1 MTIKAQIK
9 IKNQNIATKAP
20 RHQEKYNLIYFV
32 PPSTLLRTGLCL
44 CVFLL
49 FAGCEGK
56 AKLHKSP
63 LPERG
68 RGQASRRQALKQK
81 EPALSEI
88 PLQREN
94 EKLKAENKQLKE
106 QLETLMGIDK
116 PARLEA
122 ISAVSSIELTN
133 RCGIYDKDSNDTGKK
148 KMLVVYLRPIDD
160 MGDCIK
166 AAGAVKI
173 ELWNLNAK
181 PAEALLSS
189 WEIEPEK
196 LKKRWSGSLLT
207 SYYKLQFDVSSILGS
222 KEKELTLKAEFTDYL
237 TGKILR
243 AQRVVKP

>member
-1 MTIKAQIK
+1 
-9 IKNQNIATKAP
+9 
-20 RHQEKYNLIYFV
+20 
-32 PPSTLLRTGLCL
+32 
-44 CVFLL
+44 
-49 FAGCEGK
+49 
-56 AKLHKSP
+56 
-63 LPERG
+63 
-68 RGQASRRQALKQK
+68 
-81 EPALSEI
+81 
-88 PLQREN
+88 
-94 EKLKAENKQLKE
+94 
-106 QLETLMGIDK
+106 
-116 PARLEA
+116 
-122 ISAVSSIELTN
+122 
-133 RCGIYDKDSNDTGKK
+133 
-148 KMLVVYLRPIDD
+148 

-243 AQRVVKP
+243 AQRVIKP

>member
-1 MTIKAQIK
+1 MEKGKSNK
-9 IKNQNIATKAP
+9 ISFAILLSLLLICGC
-20 RHQEKYNLIYFV
+20 QEKAKTPKSKGSKQLV
-32 PPSTLLRTGLCL
+32 GVKSEQSEVTL
-44 CVFLL
+44 
-49 FAGCEGK
+49 K
-56 AKLHKSP
+56 
-63 LPERG
+63 
-68 RGQASRRQALKQK
+68 
-81 EPALSEI
+81 
-88 PLQREN
+88 REN

-133 RCGIYDKDSNDTGKK
+133 RCGIYEKANPPKGEVSPQAEDSNDTGNSPRGDRVATGKK
-148 KMLVVYLRPIDD
+148 TLVVYLRPIDD
-160 MGDCIK
+160 MGDCFK

-189 WEIEPEK
+189 WLIEPEK

-243 AQRVVKP
+243 AQRVIKP

>member
-1 MTIKAQIK
+1 MTKTMRT
-9 IKNQNIATKAP
+9 QNSPQRDSRSDISRGKELRT
-20 RHQEKYNLIYFV
+20 QNFFV
-32 PPSTLLRTGLCL
+32 PLCL
-44 CVFLL
+44 CGFLF

-56 AKLHKSP
+56 AKLPKSSKATKQ
-63 LPERG
+63 LVGVKSE
-68 RGQASRRQALKQK
+68 QSEVTLK
-81 EPALSEI
+81 
-88 PLQREN
+88 REN

-133 RCGIYDKDSNDTGKK
+133 RCGIYDKDSNDTGRKK
-148 KMLVVYLRPIDD
+148 TLVVYLRPIDD
-160 MGDCIK
+160 MGDCFK

-189 WEIEPEK
+189 WLIEPEK

-243 AQRVVKP
+243 AQRVIKP

>member
-1 MTIKAQIK
+1 MPRKAQTE

-32 PPSTLLRTGLCL
+32 PLCL
-44 CVFLL
+44 CGFLF

-56 AKLHKSP
+56 AKLPKAPKSSKP
-63 LPERG
+63 LVGVKSE
-68 RGQASRRQALKQK
+68 QSEVSLK
-81 EPALSEI
+81 
-88 PLQREN
+88 REN

-122 ISAVSSIELTN
+122 VSAVSSIELTN

-148 KMLVVYLRPIDD
+148 KTLVVYLRPIDD
-160 MGDCIK
+160 MGDCFK

-189 WEIEPEK
+189 WPIEPEK

-207 SYYKLQFDVSSILGS
+207 SYYKLQFDVNSILGS

-243 AQRVVKP
+243 AQRVIKP

>member
-1 MTIKAQIK
+1 MTKTMRT
-9 IKNQNIATKAP
+9 QNSPQRDSRSDISRGK
-20 RHQEKYNLIYFV
+20 ELITQNFFV
-32 PPSTLLRTGLCL
+32 PLCL
-44 CVFLL
+44 CGFLF
-49 FAGCEGK
+49 FAGCQEK
-56 AKLHKSP
+56 AKTPKSK
-63 LPERG
+63 G
-68 RGQASRRQALKQK
+68 SKQLVGVK
-81 EPALSEI
+81 SEQSEVTI
-88 PLQREN
+88 KREN
-94 EKLKAENKQLKE
+94 EELKAENKQLKE

-148 KMLVVYLRPIDD
+148 KTLVVYLRPIDD

-189 WEIEPEK
+189 WLIEPEK

-243 AQRVVKP
+243 AQRVIKP

>member
-1 MTIKAQIK
+1 MEKGKSNK
-9 IKNQNIATKAP
+9 ISFAILLSLLLICGC
-20 RHQEKYNLIYFV
+20 QEKAKTPKSKGSKQLV
-32 PPSTLLRTGLCL
+32 GVKSAEQSEVTL
-44 CVFLL
+44 
-49 FAGCEGK
+49 K
-56 AKLHKSP
+56 
-63 LPERG
+63 
-68 RGQASRRQALKQK
+68 
-81 EPALSEI
+81 
-88 PLQREN
+88 REN

-133 RCGIYDKDSNDTGKK
+133 RCGIYDKDSNDTGNSPRGDRVATGKK
-148 KMLVVYLRPIDD
+148 TLVVYLRPIDD

-243 AQRVVKP
+243 AQRVIKP

>member
-1 MTIKAQIK
+1 MRT
-9 IKNQNIATKAP
+9 QNSPQRDSRSDISRGKDLRP
-20 RHQEKYNLIYFV
+20 QNYFV
-32 PPSTLLRTGLCL
+32 PLCL
-44 CVFLL
+44 CGFLF
-49 FAGCEGK
+49 FAGCQEK
-56 AKLHKSP
+56 AKTPKSK
-63 LPERG
+63 G
-68 RGQASRRQALKQK
+68 SKQLVGVK
-81 EPALSEI
+81 SEQSEVTI
-88 PLQREN
+88 KREN
-94 EKLKAENKQLKE
+94 EELKAENKQLKE

-148 KMLVVYLRPIDD
+148 KTLVVYLRPIDD

-189 WEIEPEK
+189 WLIEPEK

-243 AQRVVKP
+243 AQRVIKP

>member
-1 MTIKAQIK
+1 MTKTMRTQTSPRRDSRSDISRGKELIT
-9 IKNQNIATKAP
+9 QNF
-20 RHQEKYNLIYFV
+20 FV
-32 PPSTLLRTGLCL
+32 PLCL
-44 CVFLL
+44 CGFLF
-49 FAGCEGK
+49 FAGCQEK
-56 AKLHKSP
+56 AKTPKSKGSKP
-63 LPERG
+63 LVGVKSAE
-68 RGQASRRQALKQK
+68 Q
-81 EPALSEI
+81 SEVTI
-88 PLQREN
+88 KREN
-94 EKLKAENKQLKE
+94 EELKAENKQLKE

-148 KMLVVYLRPIDD
+148 KTLVVYLRPIDD
-160 MGDCIK
+160 MGDCFK

>member
-1 MTIKAQIK
+1 MRTQTSELRP
-9 IKNQNIATKAP
+9 QNF
-20 RHQEKYNLIYFV
+20 FV
-32 PPSTLLRTGLCL
+32 PLCL
-44 CVFLL
+44 CGFLF
-49 FAGCEGK
+49 FAGCEEK
-56 AKLHKSP
+56 AKTPKSKGSKQ
-63 LPERG
+63 LVGVKSE
-68 RGQASRRQALKQK
+68 QSEVTLK
-81 EPALSEI
+81 
-88 PLQREN
+88 REN
-94 EKLKAENKQLKE
+94 EELKAENKQLKE

-122 ISAVSSIELTN
+122 VSAVSSIELTN

-148 KMLVVYLRPIDD
+148 KTLVVYLRPIDD
-160 MGDCIK
+160 MGDCFK

-189 WEIEPEK
+189 WLIEPEK

>member
-1 MTIKAQIK
+1 MTKTMRTQ
-9 IKNQNIATKAP
+9 TSP
-20 RHQEKYNLIYFV
+20 RRDSRSDISRGKELITQKFFV
-32 PPSTLLRTGLCL
+32 PLCL
-44 CVFLL
+44 CGFLF
-49 FAGCEGK
+49 FAGCQEK
-56 AKLHKSP
+56 AKTPKSKGSKQ
-63 LPERG
+63 LVGVKSE
-68 RGQASRRQALKQK
+68 QSEVTLK
-81 EPALSEI
+81 
-88 PLQREN
+88 REN

-122 ISAVSSIELTN
+122 VSAVSSIELTN

-148 KMLVVYLRPIDD
+148 KTLVVYLRPIDD
-160 MGDCIK
+160 MGDCFK

-189 WEIEPEK
+189 WLIEPEK

-243 AQRVVKP
+243 AQRVIKP

>member
-1 MTIKAQIK
+1 MSIKAQTE

-20 RHQEKYNLIYFV
+20 RHQEKCNLICFV
-32 PPSTLLRTGLCL
+32 PLCL
-44 CVFLL
+44 CGFLF
-49 FAGCEGK
+49 FAGCEEK
-56 AKLHKSP
+56 AKLPKSKGSKQ
-63 LPERG
+63 LVGVKSE
-68 RGQASRRQALKQK
+68 QSEVTLK
-81 EPALSEI
+81 
-88 PLQREN
+88 REN
-94 EKLKAENKQLKE
+94 EELKAENKQLKE

-148 KMLVVYLRPIDD
+148 KTLVVYLRPIDD
-160 MGDCIK
+160 MGDCFK

-189 WEIEPEK
+189 WLIEPEK